1 MINQSIL
8 KSINDSAKLNKLN
21 HLFLLTANSNY
32 NFDNDLLDFIN
43 NINPTPMAELDK
55 LNLPSNIYYLDG
67 SEEPIKKEEF
77 ENVFNEVS
85 YSSNF
90 DKYKIVIIKNIENSS
105 LIALNSLLKSI
116 EEPSDKV
123 VIIMTTNNVNNVLPT
138 ILSRAQVLKVD
149 ILSPEIIEEKFAS
162 LKNDPTFSVVKMLSN
177 DLTFL
182 TEASERLD
190 KYQHLI
196 AGFII
201 ATRQSLL
208 NKIYMFEYLDRTIV
222 NKDNDKDAHFVLS
235 LLKAF
240 ILGKFL
246 EFQTLPLH
254 KELNKLR
261 QELLEKH
268 PNLLTFIVDLD
279 DFNNSKNFQGNFELH
294 KQLLLNKLME
304 YYG

>member
-1 MINQSIL
+1 MINQTIL

-32 NFDNDLLDFIN
+32 NFDKDLLDFIN
-43 NINPTPMAELDK
+43 NINPTRIAELDK

-182 TEASERLD
+182 TEASEHLD
-190 KYQHLI
+190 KYKHLI

-246 EFQTLPLH
+246 ESQTLPLH

-261 QELLEKH
+261 QELLEKR